1 MTMLIKDITDTLSTI
16 STYYK
21 SHVGI
26 DLEMEMSIDNNDVMA
41 IDYAI
46 KALEELQGH
55 REAWEKC
62 IKEIKEWYWNADKQS
77 IAKDPCVVDAMV
89 DLFIR
94 TIKECR
100 PKEGDAE

>member
-1 MTMLIKDITDTLSTI
+1 MTMPIKDITDTLSTI

-46 KALEELQGH
+46 KALEELQAH
-55 REAWEKC
+55 REAWGKAKRTVKAYLMLEGFGSAYQDDIENLIEGC
-62 IKEIKEWYWNADKQS
+62 I
-77 IAKDPCVVDAMV
+77 
-89 DLFIR
+89 
-94 TIKECR
+94 
-100 PKEGDAE
+100 PKEGDNE